1 MQQSLPLGSKPFTGK
16 IDHRGGV
23 RYFVR
28 MMAEKVNKSGFEA
41 SNKETDQADTM
52 SDIGPF
58 LERAKNGDEEAFSEI
73 VRVFHDRVYAVA
85 FRYVQNA
92 EDAADMAQK
101 AWIRA
106 WKKLATFQ
114 QRSSFYTWMYRV
126 VASVCLDHLRKKK
139 RLAEQ
144 TIPDG
149 EEPLP
154 AVGAGAAPSVRS
166 RPDRELE
173 HAEVRTRF
181 QEALDELSPEHRLA
195 IMMREVDGYSYE
207 EIAKIMKCRKG
218 TVMSRIFYARKKL
231 QERMQEFR

>member
-1 MQQSLPLGSKPFTGK
+1 MKAG
-16 IDHRGGV
+16 D
-23 RYFVR
+23 
-28 MMAEKVNKSGFEA
+28 VNKPEFDA
-41 SNKETDQADTM
+41 SKKKTDQADM
-52 SDIGPF
+52 MPDIGPF
-58 LERAKNGDEEAFSEI
+58 LEKARKGDEDAFGEI
-73 VRVFHDRVYAVA
+73 VRIYHERVYSVA

-92 EDAADMAQK
+92 EDAADLAQQ

-106 WKKLATFQ
+106 WKKLASFE
-114 QRSSFYTWMYRV
+114 QRSAFFTWMYRV
-126 VASVCLDHLRKKK
+126 VASVCLDYLRKKK

-144 TIPDG
+144 SIPDG
-149 EEPLP
+149 VEPLP
-154 AVGAGAAPSVRS
+154 AIGAGSAPSARS

-181 QEALDELSPEHRLA
+181 QEALDELSPEHRMA

-207 EIAKIMKCRKG
+207 EIARTMKCRKG